1 MATTSKGAN
10 NDYDIEAIIE
20 KCNDNDLPKFKI
32 FRKFIYV
39 LAGICYVSYSIY
51 LIIQL
56 ATEYP
61 MTWRFVLQVS
71 LKYYEDYFH
80 LLDVSEMDKAVRS
93 SLDLGWNL
101 IPGVI
106 EHASLIKFK
115 SSIYKSIPPRDVSAI
130 IGLGPNYAIT
140 RRYDCIVNYFPFDQ
154 NPPPMPDGTNGYFSV
169 AAGDFVKE
177 EISEKR
183 TTTILSTIAS
193 AGGAFGVIGAIL
205 VCLFGSRILDMW
217 GFARKIA
224 VNTWY
229 WVDSLKRG
237 WETLKRDWETLKR
250 GWETLKN
257 SCESDSDSQ
266 KNSNNTW

>member
-106 EHASLIKFK
+106 EHASLVGSF
-115 SSIYKSIPPRDVSAI
+115 RI
-130 IGLGPNYAIT
+130 IIE
-140 RRYDCIVNYFPFDQ
+140 CFPVIH

-169 AAGDFVKE
+169 AAGDFVQE

-205 VCLFGSRILDMW
+205 VCLFGSRILDPW
-217 GFARKIA
+217 GIARKIA
-224 VNTWY
+224 VNPWY
-229 WVDSLKRG
+229 LKDILVDFGYKMIGKQPKSSTDILNDEQLNAAIPRKFLD
-237 WETLKRDWETLKR
+237 TSFLS
-250 GWETLKN
+250 N
-257 SCESDSDSQ
+257 S
-266 KNSNNTW
+266 

>member
-20 KCNDNDLPKFKI
+20 VN
-32 FRKFIYV
+32 
-39 LAGICYVSYSIY
+39 
-51 LIIQL
+51 
-56 ATEYP
+56 
-61 MTWRFVLQVS
+61 
-71 LKYYEDYFH
+71 

-106 EHASLIKFK
+106 EHASLVGSF
-115 SSIYKSIPPRDVSAI
+115 RI
-130 IGLGPNYAIT
+130 IIE
-140 RRYDCIVNYFPFDQ
+140 CFPVIH